1 MGVFPLSAFYYFG
14 VISIISEP
22 VVALLFKSSH
32 WKKKKNAH
40 LFHNEK
46 PSIYTQT
53 IRFKAC
59 IFYKAYHHFSIFLES
74 ILAFH
79 SN

>member
-59 IFYKAYHHFSIFLES
+59 IFYKAYHHFSIFLDK
-74 ILAFH
+74 IFAL
-79 SN
+79 